1 MFYKIYEDFENFSY
15 AIANKQGVIEIANND
30 REKQDGTI
38 ADEFTD
44 FESAKKFLEE
54 EKLLNVELIT
64 NDNYFVVEE

>member
-1 MFYKIYEDFENFSY
+1 MFYKIYEDFENTY
-15 AIANKQGVIEIANND
+15 AISNKQGVIEIANND
-30 REKQDGTI
+30 RQRQDGTI

>member
-1 MFYKIYEDFENFSY
+1 MFYKIYEDFENTY
-15 AIANKQGVIEIANND
+15 AISNKQGVIEIANND
-30 REKQDGTI
+30 RERQDGTI

>member
-1 MFYKIYEDFENFSY
+1 MFYKIYEDFDNYY
-15 AIANKQGVIEIANND
+15 AISNKQGVIEIANND
-30 REKQDGTI
+30 RQRQDGTI

>member
-1 MFYKIYEDFENFSY
+1 MFYKIYEDFENYSY
-15 AIANKQGVIEIANND
+15 AISNKQGVIEIANND